1 MSEHDESDSCVVLM
15 KQANKA
21 AQAGA
26 ESVEGRRLAEGK
38 PREQNESRTRCRI
51 DSHSALERIREAASW
66 NGKAAG
72 NLPTAFALANHN
84 PDELLRVIT
93 QGRSPVRYVARP
105 VMWGECSL
113 RGE

>member
-21 AQAGA
+21 ERTAA

-38 PREQNESRTRCRI
+38 PREQNESRTRRRS
-51 DSHSALERIREAASW
+51 DSHSALERIREAASRD
-66 NGKAAG
+66 GKAAG

-84 PDELLRVIT
+84 SDELLHVIT
-93 QGRSPVRYVARP
+93 QGRSPVR
-105 VMWGECSL
+105 
-113 RGE
+113 